1 MESLLCCLFPY
12 PASNCSSDT
21 RFSRGIVFASR
32 SDSKKPYHRRLQL
45 PKNLRHRRRTE
56 APPDF
61 HPVLRRDEEQI
72 PCEELQADS
81 ESAAVESDYDESDVS
96 GSYDGNVVWES
107 DEIEAISSLFQGRVP
122 QKPGKLNRERPL
134 PLPLPH
140 KIRPLGLPV
149 PKNLIRTNYA
159 RSVRQPISNQMYKN
173 PAFLI
178 SLARDIRSLPPEDD
192 VSTVLNQWA
201 RFLRK
206 GSLSLTVRELG
217 HMGLP
222 NRALHVFCWVQNQP
236 HLFPDD
242 RILAST
248 VEVLARAHEL
258 KLPFNMDKFISLA
271 SRSVYEAMIK
281 GSIKGGNL
289 RLARR
294 LVAAATDGKRIL
306 DSDVYA
312 KLILELGKNPDK
324 RKHVL
329 PLLEE
334 LAKRED
340 LELSRQDCTA
350 IMKVCIKLEKFDIVE
365 AIYDWFKK
373 SSRAPSV
380 VMYTTLIHSRYS
392 ENRYRDAM
400 AVVWEMEASNCPLD
414 LPAYRVLIK
423 LFVALNDLSR
433 TARYYSK
440 LKESGFSATYDI
452 YREVIGIYMAS
463 GRLAKCKEI
472 CREAEMAG
480 FKLDEQTRKELLYLE

>member
-1 MESLLCCLFPY
+1 MESLFCCLFSY
-12 PASNCSSDT
+12 PVSNCGGIT
-21 RFSRGIVFASR
+21 RFSRGVVFASR
-32 SDSKKPYHRRLQL
+32 SDSKKPYRRKLQL
-45 PKNLRHRRRTE
+45 PKNLRHPRRTE

-61 HPVLRRDEEQI
+61 HPVLYRDEEQI

-81 ESAAVESDYDESDVS
+81 ESADLESDYDEIGAS

-122 QKPGKLNRERPL
+122 QKPGKLYRERPL

-149 PKNLIRTNYA
+149 PKNLIRTNHA
-159 RSVRQPISNQMYKN
+159 RSARQSISNQMYKN

-217 HMGLP
+217 HMCLP

-258 KLPFNMDKFISLA
+258 KMPFNLDKFINLA
-271 SRSVYEAMIK
+271 SRSVYEAMVK
-281 GSIKGGNL
+281 GFIKGGKL

-294 LVAAATDGKRIL
+294 LVAAATE
-306 DSDVYA
+306 
-312 KLILELGKNPDK
+312 ELGKHPDK

-340 LELSRQDCTA
+340 LELSQQDCTA

-365 AIYDWFKK
+365 ALYDWFKK

-380 VMYTTLIHSRYS
+380 VMYTTLIHSRYM

-440 LKESGFSATYDI
+440 LKESGFTATYDI
-452 YREVIGIYMAS
+452 YREVIGIYMVS

-480 FKLDEQTRKELLYLE
+480 FKLDEQTRKVLV